1 MGSEAGRCFRNT
13 EGSMEWVGLLPVC
26 TCALDRLRTGLPFA
40 GDGVTSA
47 PSMKSASR
55 LIPPAA
61 AKRLTAICTCED
73 FVERARPF
81 FTPVDRWK
89 SCDDAH
95 LWRAIISQVCVV
107 GSSSRWEQLA
117 DSGDLQLISIEKL
130 APMTV
135 AQRTKAIHE
144 VLRKHGVRYVT
155 DDPSACKKTQ
165 ALVANF
171 EFVQHCG
178 GASAYLAR
186 LAAMPDDATRVK
198 RVRRDL
204 EYIGHKGARDFL
216 IGLDLGRG
224 LIAFDVRVLNVLE
237 AAGVKAPVDV
247 QSNSESYEQ
256 LQSALLESVCG
267 PAKITGAQFDRILYR
282 NYAGLSAAMGIHQ
295 DG

>member
-1 MGSEAGRCFRNT
+1 
-13 EGSMEWVGLLPVC
+13 
-26 TCALDRLRTGLPFA
+26 
-40 GDGVTSA
+40 
-47 PSMKSASR
+47 MKSTSR

-61 AKRLTAICTCED
+61 AKRLIAICTCED
-73 FVERARPF
+73 FLERARPF
-81 FTPVDRWK
+81 FTPVDHWK
-89 SCDDAH
+89 SCNDAD
-95 LWRAIISQVCVV
+95 LWRAVISQVCVV

-117 DSGDLQLISIEKL
+117 ASGDLALISIEAL
-130 APMTV
+130 SPMPV
-135 AQRTKAIHE
+135 EQRASVIHE
-144 VLRKHGVRYVT
+144 VLRKHGIRYVT

-178 GASAYLAR
+178 GAQSYLGR
-186 LAAMPDDATRVK
+186 LAAMPDDAARVK
-198 RVRRDL
+198 RIRRDF

-216 IGLDLGRG
+216 IGFDLGRS

-247 QSNSESYEQ
+247 QSSNESYEQ
-256 LQSALLESVCG
+256 LQSALLETVCG

-282 NYAGLSAAMGIHQ
+282 NYAGLCAAMGIHQ